1 MILYRL
7 LRAVLRVPVQVFFR
21 QIEVI
26 GAENIPEEGARAAM
40 IAGNHSNS
48 LLDPL
53 LIIATAGRVVRFA
66 AKDVLFRTLPVRVLL
81 RGLGAV
87 PVARPAD
94 HGAGKGQGDKPGL
107 NTAGVKVDNNQMFA
121 ALSQVLAGGGAMGI
135 FPEGLSHDLAQL
147 QKLKTGAARIALD
160 VAHRY
165 DQPVD
170 VVPVGLTYIHP
181 KRFRSRVVVWYGAP
195 IEVGQEWAER
205 YARDDRDAV
214 RALTDE
220 IDTALRELTVNAE
233 DWQTAR
239 VLDAVRRLYQPP
251 EIELWQRVE
260 LARRFN
266 HGYAGVRNV
275 PEVQETVAAVT
286 SYLQRLRALGIDD
299 RDVQRQVTLAQ
310 VVAKTGLRLLDAL
323 VWAPLALPGLV
334 LQTPVAALISW
345 AGVKLAPRKDVIGT
359 TKLVMGLLLVPMAH
373 AALVAVLTWHYGWLA
388 GAGFAVLLPVSGYAA
403 LRTLE
408 SGVQITETLAT
419 AWKMRGLKREVADLR
434 VLRDQLQDRVTE
446 LVDRYRPADREVL
459 FPRPAPLPRS
469 PDGQ

>member
-1 MILYRL
+1 MVLYRL
-7 LRAVLRVPVQVFFR
+7 LRAVLRIPVQVFFR

-26 GAENIPEEGARAAM
+26 GAENIPEAGTRAAM
-40 IAGNHSNS
+40 IAGNHPNS

-66 AKDVLFRTLPVRVLL
+66 AKDVLFKTLPLRILL

-94 HGAGKGQGDKPGL
+94 HGPGKGQGDKPGQS
-107 NTAGVKVDNNQMFA
+107 TTGVKVDNNQMFA

-181 KRFRSRVVVWYGAP
+181 RRFRSRVVVWYGAP
-195 IEVGQEWAER
+195 IEVGQDWAER
-205 YARDDRDAV
+205 YARDDREAV

-220 IDTALRELTVNAE
+220 IDTAMRELTVNAE

-239 VLDAVRRLYQPP
+239 VLDAVRRLYQPA

-266 HGYAGVRNV
+266 HGFAGVRHV
-275 PEVQETVAAVT
+275 PEVQQTVAAVT
-286 SYLQRLRALGIDD
+286 SYLQRLRALDLDD
-299 RDVQRQVTLAQ
+299 RDVQREVSAAQ
-310 VVAKTGLRLLDAL
+310 VIAKTGLRVLDAL
-323 VWAPLALPGLV
+323 VWAPLALPGLL
-334 LQTPVAALISW
+334 LQMPVAALIRW

-359 TKLVMGLLLVPMAH
+359 TKLVLGLLLVPLVH
-373 AALVAVLTWHYGWLA
+373 AVLVAALTWHYGWLT
-388 GAGFAVLLPVSGYAA
+388 GLGFAVLLPVSSYAA

-408 SGVQITETLAT
+408 SGMQITETLTT
-419 AWKMRGLKREVADLR
+419 AWRMHGLAQEVRELR
-434 VLRDQLQDRVTE
+434 RERDRLQDQVTL
-446 LVDRYRPADREVL
+446 LVDRYRPTDREVL
-459 FPRPAPLPRS
+459 FPRPAPLAQS
-469 PDGQ
+469 EDAT